1 MTTYVIMGM
10 HRSGSSLVANVL
22 HENGI
27 PMGDES
33 NFVPKPNNENERG
46 FYENFDFRR
55 INDRILENA
64 LYRVKD
70 WKTVVPHLTIDTI
83 LRDDITP
90 LLAQYRELDSW
101 GFKCPRTTL
110 TWRIW
115 QKFLNR
121 NNTKVIYVYRNP
133 LAVANSLL
141 KRKDVDNLE
150 HGLALWK
157 VYNEK
162 GLPVQHYFDTT
173 FVNYDTFLEDGK
185 IGDMN
190 LLSDGIIDM
199 TLKHNEDLDIPN
211 SCKALWERLEK

>member
-1 MTTYVIMGM
+1 MIMSC

-27 PMGDES
+27 PMGNES
-33 NFVPKPNNENERG
+33 NFVPKPSNENERG

-83 LRDDITP
+83 LRDDITT
-90 LLAQYRELDSW
+90 LLTQYKGLDDW
-101 GFKCPRTTL
+101 GFKDPRVTL

-115 QKFLNR
+115 KEFLNK

-133 LAVANSLL
+133 LSVANSLL
-141 KRKDVDNLE
+141 KRKDVKTLK
-150 HGLALWK
+150 HGLAVWRA
-157 VYNEK
+157 YNEK

-173 FVNYDTFLEDGK
+173 FINYDKFLENGK
-185 IGDMN
+185 IGNME
-190 LLSDGIIDM
+190 LFTDGIIEGS
-199 TLKHNEDLDIPN
+199 LQHNKDLDIPN
-211 SCKALWERLEK
+211 SCKALWERLNDG